1 MTTVRLNSLASM
13 TIVSVGALWGL
24 YWLPLRQLE
33 QVASAGPWTTF
44 AVVVFACLCLVPFG
58 WKGRQ
63 RLRRA
68 NNRALL
74 SIALGGA
81 SFVVYSNALLYG
93 EVAVVILLF
102 YLTPLWSTLIARLWL
117 KWPVSWWRYG
127 AILCGLVGIALVLHG
142 NHDGMP
148 LPRTLGDW
156 LGLASGLLWAIAST
170 GMHVHVRTKP
180 AETNF
185 VFCAGAVVMAA
196 LLALALGHEHRV
208 QVAPGHYAEA
218 LGWTLVIGGLWWTA
232 MLTGLMWATR
242 ELEPARIG
250 ILLMSEVIVGAI
262 SAALLADEPFGP
274 VMGVGATLVVFAG
287 ILETLPGR
295 RVKVEIH

>member
-63 RLRRA
+63 RLRQA

>member
-1 MTTVRLNSLASM
+1 MTTVRINSLASV
-13 TIVSVGALWGL
+13 TILSVGALWGL

-33 QVASAGPWTTF
+33 QVATAGPWTTF

-58 WKGRQ
+58 WRGRQ
-63 RLRRA
+63 RLRQA
-68 NNRALL
+68 NKRALL
-74 SIALGGA
+74 SIGLGGA

-127 AILCGLVGIALVLHG
+127 AILCGLLGIALVLRG

-170 GMHVHVRTKP
+170 GIHVHVRTRP
-180 AETNF
+180 AESNF
-185 VFCAGAVVMAA
+185 IFCAGAVVMAA

-208 QVAPGHYAEA
+208 QVAPEHYAEA
-218 LGWTLVIGGLWWTA
+218 LGWTLVIGGLWWA
-232 MLTGLMWATR
+232 ALLTGFMWATR
-242 ELEPARIG
+242 EMEPARIG
-250 ILLMSEVIVGAI
+250 ILLMSEVIVGAL

-274 VMGVGATLVVFAG
+274 IMGVGATLVVLAG
-287 ILETLPGR
+287 VLETLPGR
-295 RVKVEIH
+295 RVKVEIQ

>member
-1 MTTVRLNSLASM
+1 MTTVRINSLASV
-13 TIVSVGALWGL
+13 TILSVGALWGL

-33 QVASAGPWTTF
+33 QIATAGPWTTF

-58 WKGRQ
+58 WRGRK
-63 RLRRA
+63 RLRQA
-68 NNRALL
+68 NKRALL

-117 KWPVSWWRYG
+117 KWSVSWWRYG
-127 AILCGLVGIALVLHG
+127 AILCGLLGIALVLRG
-142 NHDGMP
+142 NHDGIP

-170 GMHVHVRTKP
+170 GIHVHVRTRP
-180 AETNF
+180 AESNF

-196 LLALALGHEHRV
+196 LLALALGHEHPV
-208 QVAPGHYAEA
+208 QVAPDHYGEA
-218 LGWTLVIGGLWWTA
+218 LGWTLLIGGIWWA
-232 MLTGLMWATR
+232 ALLTGFMWATR
-242 ELEPARIG
+242 EMEPARVG
-250 ILLMSEVIVGAI
+250 ILLMSEVIVGAL

-274 VMGVGATLVVFAG
+274 VMGVGATLVVLAG

-295 RVKVEIH
+295 RVKVEIQ